1 MAFVHR
7 SVSKVV
13 SRKHPQNKGTCGSWR
28 DRRAALWL
36 TFFSGAYRRYVGD
49 YKVNGAAI
57 IGKGK
62 IVLHTAIPNVPTIFG
77 DVTGAFGVE
86 LSGVIGN
93 QRIEGSMRRPDMPAI
108 ALPIV
113 LIFREKLP

>member
-1 MAFVHR
+1 MFSCHGWTLLR
-7 SVSKVV
+7 E
-13 SRKHPQNKGTCGSWR
+13 CGSVHETR
-28 DRRAALWL
+28 STPA
-36 TFFSGAYRRYVGD
+36 SYRRYVGD